1 MMTATTAT
9 HKNTPGAPRTGKAEV
24 TLMVKLSK
32 ELSALL
38 IKENIETGLTKT
50 EIIRRMLTKRYED
63 QKRKEKE

>member
-1 MMTATTAT
+1 MMIATTT
-9 HKNTPGAPRTGKAEV
+9 IHKKLGAPRTGKADV
-24 TLMVKLSK
+24 TMMLRLSK